1 MDSFTK
7 DDALQYHEQG
17 RPGKIEV
24 VPTKP
29 YSTQYDLSL
38 AYSPGV
44 AEPCKEIEK
53 NPEDAGRYTAKN
65 NLIGVISNG
74 TAVLGLGDI
83 GPLAGKPVMEGK
95 GLLFKVFADVDVFDI
110 EVDEK
115 DPKKF
120 IQAVKAIA
128 PTFGGINLEDIKAPE
143 CFEIEKTLKAELD
156 IPVFH
161 DDQHGTAIISGSGLL
176 NAVELANKK
185 LKDLKVVVNGAG
197 AAGIMCAEFYITL
210 GVQRKNVYLL
220 DSKGLITK
228 KRDNITGFKA
238 DFIQDSD
245 LTTLEEVIKDADVFL
260 GLSKGNILTKE
271 MVKSMA
277 KDPIVFAMANP
288 TPEISYVD
296 AMDARDDII
305 FATGRSDHPN
315 QINNVLGFPFIFR
328 GALDVAATTI
338 NEEMKKAAAYAL
350 AQLAKEEVPETVNAA
365 YKIKNLIF
373 GRDYIIPKPLDPRL
387 ITLVAPAVAKAAMDS
402 GVARKPI
409 TDWKAYKV
417 SLMKKMGTYNK
428 LTASIY
434 AKAKQQLKR
443 IVISDADKYNVIKA
457 VQMIKNQKLAE
468 PILIGNRRK
477 IEASIHENCPDLDGQ
492 LTIIDIHEPKEGERI
507 ERYAKKLFGIRQRK
521 GCSIDEALRMVR
533 NINYF
538 GVLMVEAGD
547 ADGFLAGYSTKYS
560 DAIKPALQVC
570 GTNNSLNH
578 IAGMYVVMNKQGTFF
593 FADTTINYS
602 PSAQTLVD
610 TTLLTASEVRKFNIE
625 PVIAMVSYSNFGS
638 TRQGS
643 PVRVQDAVEI
653 LHAKYPNLIVDGEMQ
668 ANYAFNNELRMEKF
682 PFSKL
687 GDRDV
692 NTIVFPNLSSG
703 NIAYKMMMEI
713 GGSKIIGPILLGVK
727 KPINVLQM
735 GASVREIVDLAV
747 ITAIDAQTS
756 TNEIMEL

>member
-1 MDSFTK
+1 MASFTK
-7 DDALQYHEQG
+7 SDALKYHEQG

-24 VPTKP
+24 IPTKP

-44 AEPCKEIEK
+44 AEPCLEIEK
-53 NPEDAGRYTAKN
+53 DPSAAGKYTAKN

-83 GPLAGKPVMEGK
+83 GALAGKPVMEGK
-95 GLLFKVFADVDVFDI
+95 GLLFKVFADIDVFDI

-120 IQAVKAIA
+120 IQAVKAIS

-143 CFEIEKTLKAELD
+143 CFEIEETLKKELN

-176 NAVELANKK
+176 NAAELANKK
-185 LKDLKVVVNGAG
+185 LEDLKIVVNGAG

-228 KRDNITGFKA
+228 KRNDISGFKA
-238 DFIQDSD
+238 NFIQDSNMK
-245 LTTLEEVIKDADVFL
+245 TLEEVIKGADVFL
-260 GLSKGNILTKE
+260 GLSKGNILTKD
-271 MVKSMA
+271 MVRSMA
-277 KDPIVFAMANP
+277 KDPMVFAMANP
-288 TPEISYVD
+288 TPEISYKD
-296 AMDARDDII
+296 AMDAREDII

-338 NEEMKKAAAYAL
+338 NEEMKIAAAYAL
-350 AQLAKEEVPETVNAA
+350 AALAKEEVPETVNSA
-365 YKIKNLIF
+365 YKCKNLTF

-387 ITLVAPAVAKAAMDS
+387 ITIVAPAVAKAAMDS

-409 TDWKAYKV
+409 KNWKTYKIG
-417 SLMKKMGTYNK
+417 LMKKMGTYNK
-428 LTASIY
+428 LTTNIY
-434 AKAKQQLKR
+434 AKAKQKLTK
-443 IVISDADKYNVIKA
+443 IVFPDADKYNVIKA
-457 VQMIKNQKLAE
+457 IQMVKTQGLAE
-468 PILIGNRRK
+468 PILLGDRKK
-477 IEASIHENCPDLDGQ
+477 IEASIEENCQELVGN
-492 LTIIDIHEPKEGERI
+492 LTIIDIQDSKESKRI
-507 ERYAKKLFGIRQRK
+507 EKYAKLLFEKRQRK
-521 GCSIDEALRMVR
+521 GCNIEDAYLKLN

-538 GVLMVEAGD
+538 GIMMVEAGD

-560 DAIKPALQVC
+560 DIIKPALQIS

-578 IAGMYVVMNKQGTFF
+578 IAGMYVVMNKKGTFF

-602 PSAQTLVD
+602 PSSQSLID
-610 TTLLTASEVRKFNIE
+610 TTLLTANEVRKFNIE
-625 PVIAMVSYSNFGS
+625 PVIAMVSYSNYGS
-638 TRQGS
+638 TRHGS
-643 PVRVQDAVEI
+643 PLKVQQAVKH
-653 LHAKYPNLIVDGEMQ
+653 LHDKYPKLIVDGEMQ
-668 ANYAFNNELRMEKF
+668 ANFAFNKEMRMDKF

-687 GDRDV
+687 GNRDV
-692 NTIVFPNLSSG
+692 NTIIFPNLSSG

-713 GGSKIIGPILLGVK
+713 GDSKIIGPILLGIK

-735 GASVREIVDLAV
+735 GASVREIVDMAV
-747 ITAIDAQTS
+747 ITAIDAQIYTD
-756 TNEIMEL
+756 EIMEL